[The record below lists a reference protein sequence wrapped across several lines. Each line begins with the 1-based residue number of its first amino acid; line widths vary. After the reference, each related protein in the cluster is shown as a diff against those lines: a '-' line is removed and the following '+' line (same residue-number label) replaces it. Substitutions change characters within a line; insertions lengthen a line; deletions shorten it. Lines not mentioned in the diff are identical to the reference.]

1 MVVFLFS
8 QDLHDYKYFVLDC
21 KCAEYELSVLE
32 KFMPTPSNGEEKKNS
47 ACRGMTAPTIFN

>member
-1 MVVFLFS
+1 MFYMVVFLFS

-32 KFMPTPSNGEEKKNS
+32 KFMPTPSNGEEKKT
-47 ACRGMTAPTIFN
+47 RHVGE